1 MRGGPNSEYEVS
13 LSTGGNVLAALRGPL
28 YDKYRAYD
36 ILIDKAGNWH
46 IDGMPAD
53 QYDIA
58 HRFDVI
64 FNALHGSYGED
75 GKVQQILEA
84 HGIKFTGSDSL
95 ASAVGMNKGL
105 SKNVFKNNGLKTP
118 VGREI
123 PSIEAR
129 RAEAIAD
136 ELFRTFPMPAVV
148 KPMSAGSSVGVS
160 IVKTKTEL
168 VPALREAAKHGDSVL
183 IEEYIPGIEAT
194 VAVIEGFRGQ
204 ELYVLPVIEIR
215 PKTKFFDYQAKYAGQ
230 SDEIVPATF
239 SAKVKEELAELA
251 QKAHRALGLR
261 HYSRSD
267 FIISP
272 RRGIYILESN
282 SLPGLTE
289 QSLVPKALRSVGSD
303 TESLVDHLIA
313 LAIAAH

>member
-13 LSTGGNVLAALRGPL
+13 LATGGSVLAALRGKL
-28 YDKYRAYD
+28 ADKYRAYD
-36 ILIDKAGNWH
+36 ILIDKSGRWH

-95 ASAVGMNKGL
+95 ASAVGMNKNL

-118 VGREI
+118 VGKEI
-123 PSIEAR
+123 DSSRIKES
-129 RAEAIAD
+129 AEEMVH

-160 IVKTKTEL
+160 IVRTKAEL

-183 IEEYIPGIEAT
+183 IEEYVPGIEAT

-215 PKTKFFDYQAKYAGQ
+215 PKKKFFDYQAKYAGQ
-230 SDEIVPATF
+230 SEEIVPAGF
-239 SAKVKEELAELA
+239 SSKVKEELSALA

-272 RRGIYILESN
+272 RRGIYILEIN
-282 SLPGLTE
+282 TLPGLTE

-303 TESLVDHLIA
+303 THELVDHLINLA
-313 LAIAAH
+313 LRK